1 MTTAVYMQVD
11 RFFPPEITQRTAIN
25 KWLSDHKITH
35 SSVQWFVDR
44 EDKTEF
50 QQLLKDIDNES
61 IKTVVLYSL
70 EQAYPSL
77 KSITEA
83 LNSLASKGVSFAS
96 VSQKIFHNQDSI
108 EDAANLLAYALGLAA
123 HYKRM
128 KQRIGIEKAQA
139 KGLYKGKKAGVTKP
153 NFDPK
158 KIPRWKARGWSA
170 KRIAKKLGCAEST
183 VFRYLRTYRQK

>member
-1 MTTAVYMQVD
+1 MTVAVYMQVD
-11 RFFPPEITQRTAIN
+11 RFFPPEVTQRTAIN
-25 KWLSDHKITH
+25 KWLADHKITH
-35 SSVQWFVDR
+35 SSVQWFIDR

-50 QQLLKDIDNES
+50 QQLLKDIDNGT

-83 LNSLASKGVSFAS
+83 LNLLASKDVSFAS
-96 VSQKIFHNQDSI
+96 VSQNISLNQDSI
-108 EDAANLLAYALGLAA
+108 EEAANLLTYALGLAA
-123 HYKRM
+123 KYKRM

-139 KGLYKGKKAGVTKP
+139 KGLYKGKKAGSVKP
-153 NFDPK
+153 KFDPK
-158 KIPRWKARGWSA
+158 KIPRWKTRGKSA
-170 KRIAKKLGCAEST
+170 KWIANKLGCAEST